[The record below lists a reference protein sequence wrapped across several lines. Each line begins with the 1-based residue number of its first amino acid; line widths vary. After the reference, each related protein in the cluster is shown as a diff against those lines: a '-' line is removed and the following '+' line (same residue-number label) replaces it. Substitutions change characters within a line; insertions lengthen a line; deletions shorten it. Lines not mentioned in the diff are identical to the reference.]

1 MAPENLADDA
11 AVEEAIAAFDAG
23 NHAWGR
29 YRHFVLPGAAAA
41 AALNLPSDAVRS
53 ALQEAAICVADARTG
68 EIGPFVAA
76 LSAAYAGLTR
86 YRALLPAEVP
96 PGEVNEALGDIEEAL
111 ALLAGRLPPA

>member
-1 MAPENLADDA
+1 MAAENLADGA

-41 AALNLPSDAVRS
+41 LNIPTDAVRS
-53 ALQEAAICVADARTG
+53 ALQEAAISVPDARTG